1 MEIARVLEEK
11 EEEKEDL
18 IEIGTVEEMVSK

>member
-1 MEIARVLEEK
+1 MEIVRVIEEK

-18 IEIGTVEEMVSK
+18 IEIGTVEEIVSK